1 MQKCI
6 SSARS
11 WRLKVNRY
19 PILQLHLINRPSISL
34 CPADLPIGYGPS
46 STLLFRCVSACSQF
60 LLPFSCLFLLSFSF
74 WSPLSFSFWFLPS
87 FPLSFSSPLLFVCS
101 VAVYL
106 LSLSSWSFVSV
117 YPLSFQLGGSSSCL
131 LQLGLGNRCVSCG
144 CSP

>member
-34 CPADLPIGYGPS
+34 CPADLPVGYGPS

-74 WSPLSFSFWFLPS
+74 WSPLSFSFWFLLS
-87 FPLSFSSPLLFVCS
+87 FPPPFSSPPSFVLFYRRLL
-101 VAVYL
+101 AVVIIL
-106 LSLSSWSFVSV
+106 VVRLRLPAVVSTWWIFFVSV
-117 YPLSFQLGGSSSCL
+117 AAWSWQSLCELW
-131 LQLGLGNRCVSCG
+131 V
-144 CSP
+144 